1 MDVIIYFLMID
12 INLIRNNPD
21 FVKERLATRDR
32 ELVKLVDK
40 VLELDIKRREIIKE
54 LENLRSER
62 NKLSKEIGKLKREG
76 KDVSDIQAKVKELK
90 VRIEKLEEELRK
102 VEEELKNTLLWIPNL
117 PHESVPVGE
126 DENDNVE
133 VRRWGEPRKFNFEP
147 KPHWEIG
154 ERLGIL
160 DFKRGA
166 KLSGSRFTVIKG
178 WGARL
183 ERALIN
189 FMLDLHTS
197 KGYKEVCPP
206 HLVKPEIL
214 VGTGQLPKF
223 EEDLYKCERDNLYLI
238 PTAEVPL
245 TNLYREEILREED
258 LPIYLTAYTPCYR
271 REAGAYGKD
280 IRGIIRQHQF
290 DKVELVKI
298 VHPDNSYEEL
308 EKLVRDAEEVLQLLG
323 LPYRVVELCTG
334 DLGFS
339 AAKTYDIEVWLPSQN
354 RYREISSCSN
364 CEDFQAR
371 RMNTR
376 FKDSKTGKNRF
387 VHTLNGSGLAVGRTL
402 AAILENYQREDGSV
416 EVPEVLRDYV
426 GTDVIK

>member
-1 MDVIIYFLMID
+1 MID
-12 INLIRNNPD
+12 IELIRKNPE
-21 FVKERLATRDR
+21 FVKERLSTRDK

-40 VLELDIKRREIIKE
+40 VLELDKKRREIIKE
-54 LENLRSER
+54 LERLRNER
-62 NKLSKEIGKLKREG
+62 NKLSKEIGILKREG
-76 KDVSDIQAKVKELK
+76 KDTTEIQNKVKGLK
-90 VRIEKLEEELRK
+90 GEIEKLEEELRK
-102 VEEELKNTLLWIPNL
+102 VEKKLESTILWIPNI
-117 PHESVPVGE
+117 PNESVPVGS

-133 VRRWGEPRKFNFEP
+133 IRRWGEPRKLDFEP

-154 ERLGIL
+154 ENLGIL
-160 DFKRGA
+160 DFKKGA
-166 KLSGSRFTVIKG
+166 KLSGSRFTVIRG
-178 WGARL
+178 WGAKL

-189 FMLDLHTS
+189 FMLDLHS
-197 KGYKEVCPP
+197 KKGYKEVFPP
-206 HLVKPEIL
+206 HLVRPEIL
-214 VGTGQLPKF
+214 IGTGQLPKF

-245 TNLYREEILREED
+245 TNLFRDEILKEEE

-298 VHPDNSYEEL
+298 VHPETSYEEL
-308 EKLVRDAEEVLQLLG
+308 EKLIRDAEEVLQLLG

-339 AAKTYDIEVWLPSQN
+339 ASKTYDIEVWFPSQN
-354 RYREISSCSN
+354 KYREISSCSN

-387 VHTLNGSGLAVGRTL
+387 VHTLNGSGLAVGRTF
-402 AAILENYQREDGSV
+402 AAILENYQQEDGSV
-416 EVPEVLRDYV
+416 VIPEVLRDYV
-426 GTDVIK
+426 GTDVIKPE

>member
-1 MDVIIYFLMID
+1 MID
-12 INLIRNNPD
+12 IELIRKNPQY
-21 FVKERLATRDR
+21 VKERLRLRDE
-32 ELVKLVDK
+32 ELPSLID
-40 VLELDIKRREIIKE
+40 ELLGLDAKRRELITEINK
-54 LENLRSER
+54 LRQER
-62 NKLSKEIGKLKREG
+62 NTLSKEIGKLKREG
-76 KDVSDIQAKVKELK
+76 KDVSEIQQRVKLLK
-90 VRIEKLEEELRK
+90 ERLEKLEEELRE
-102 VEEELKNTLLWIPNL
+102 VEERFKEILLWIPNL
-117 PHESVPVGE
+117 PHESVPVGK
-126 DENDNVE
+126 DESDNIE
-133 VRRWGEPRKFNFEP
+133 VRRWGEPREFSFEP

-160 DFKRGA
+160 DFERGA
-166 KLSGSRFTVIKG
+166 RLSGSRFTVIKG

-189 FMLDLHTS
+189 FMLDLHS
-197 KGYKEVCPP
+197 KKGYREVCPP
-206 HLVKPEIL
+206 HLVRPEVLI
-214 VGTGQLPKF
+214 GTGQLPKF

-245 TNLYREEILREED
+245 TNLFRGEILKEED

-298 VHPDNSYEEL
+298 VHPDTSYEEL
-308 EKLVRDAEEVLQLLG
+308 EKLTRDAEEVLKLLG

-339 AAKTYDIEVWLPSQN
+339 AAKTYDIEVWFPSQN

-376 FKDSKTGKNRF
+376 FKDPETGRNRF

-402 AAILENYQREDGSV
+402 AAILENYQQEDGSV
-416 EVPEVLRDYV
+416 VIPEVLRDYV
-426 GTDVIK
+426 GTDVIKPS

>member
-1 MDVIIYFLMID
+1 MID
-12 INLIRNNPD
+12 IELIRSNPEY
-21 FVKERLATRDR
+21 VKERLATRDR
-32 ELVKLVDK
+32 ELPKLVDK
-40 VLELDIKRREIIKE
+40 VLELDRKRREIIKRLDE
-54 LENLRSER
+54 LRRER
-62 NKLSKEIGKLKREG
+62 NELSKQIGILKREG
-76 KDVSDIQAKVKELK
+76 KDTTEIQNKVKSLK
-90 VRIEKLEEELRK
+90 VEIDKLEEELRK
-102 VEEELKNTLLWIPNL
+102 VEEELRSTLLWIPNL
-117 PHESVPVGE
+117 PHPSVPVGE
-126 DENDNVE
+126 DENDNIE
-133 VRRWGEPRKFNFEP
+133 IRRWGEPRKFDFEP
-147 KPHWEIG
+147 KPHWELG

-189 FMLDLHTS
+189 FMLDLHTK

-206 HLVKPEIL
+206 HLVRPEIL

-223 EEDLYKCERDNLYLI
+223 EEDLYKCERDELYLI

-245 TNLYREEILREED
+245 TNLHRDEILKEEE
-258 LPIYLTAYTPCYR
+258 LPIYYTAYTPCYR

-298 VHPDNSYEEL
+298 VHPDTSYEEL
-308 EKLVRDAEEVLQLLG
+308 EKLTRDAEEVLQLLG

-339 AAKTYDIEVWLPSQN
+339 AAKTYDIEVWFPSQN

-402 AAILENYQREDGSV
+402 AAILENYQQEDGSV
-416 EVPEVLRDYV
+416 VVPEVLRDYV
-426 GTDVIK
+426 GTDIIKPED

>member
-1 MDVIIYFLMID
+1 MID
-12 INLIRNNPD
+12 IELIRKRPE
-21 FVKERLATRDR
+21 FVKERLSLRDK
-32 ELVKLVDK
+32 EYTKLVDE
-40 VLELDIKRREIIKE
+40 VLEKDKERRSLIQKI
-54 LENLRSER
+54 ENLRAER
-62 NKLSKEIGKLKREG
+62 NTKSKQIGQLKKEG
-76 KDVSDIQAKVKELK
+76 KDTTQLEAEVKAIKETLDSLEAELSQ
-90 VRIEKLEEELRK
+90 
-102 VEEELKNTLLWIPNL
+102 VEEHLKDILLRIPNL
-117 PHESVPVGE
+117 PHESVPFGE
-126 DENDNVE
+126 DESQNVE
-133 VRRWGEPRKFNFEP
+133 VRRWGEPREFDFEP

-154 ERLGIL
+154 VNLGLL
-160 DFKRGA
+160 DFERGA
-166 KLSGSRFTVIKG
+166 KLSGSRFTVFTG
-178 WGARL
+178 LGAKL

-197 KGYKEVCPP
+197 KGYKEVIPP

-214 VGTGQLPKF
+214 IGTGQLPKF

-245 TNLYREEILREED
+245 TNLYAGEILKEED

-298 VHPDNSYEEL
+298 VKPEDSYEEL
-308 EKLVRDAEEVLQLLG
+308 EKLVSDAEEVLKLLG
-323 LPYRVVELCTG
+323 LPYRVVLLCTG

-339 AAKTYDIEVWLPSQN
+339 SAKTYDIEVWFPSQGK
-354 RYREISSCSN
+354 YREISSCSN

-376 FKDSKTGKNRF
+376 YMDKNKKLRY

-402 AAILENYQREDGSV
+402 AAILENYQQEDGSV
-416 EVPEVLRDYV
+416 VVPEVLRDYLK
-426 GTDVIK
+426 TDVIKP

>member
-1 MDVIIYFLMID
+1 MID
-12 INLIRNNPD
+12 IELIRKNPQY
-21 FVKERLATRDR
+21 VKERLRLRDE
-32 ELVKLVDK
+32 ELPSLID
-40 VLELDIKRREIIKE
+40 ELLGLDAKRRELITEINK
-54 LENLRSER
+54 LRQER
-62 NKLSKEIGKLKREG
+62 NTLSKEIGKLKREG
-76 KDVSDIQAKVKELK
+76 KDVSEIQQRVKLLK
-90 VRIEKLEEELRK
+90 ERLEKLEEELRE
-102 VEEELKNTLLWIPNL
+102 VEERFKEILLWIPNL
-117 PHESVPVGE
+117 PHESVPVGK
-126 DENDNVE
+126 DESDNVE
-133 VRRWGEPRKFNFEP
+133 VRRWGEPREFSFEP

-160 DFKRGA
+160 DFERGA
-166 KLSGSRFTVIKG
+166 RLSGSRFTVIKG

-189 FMLDLHTS
+189 FMLDLHS
-197 KGYKEVCPP
+197 KKGYREVCPP
-206 HLVKPEIL
+206 HLVRPEVLI
-214 VGTGQLPKF
+214 GTGQLPKF

-245 TNLYREEILREED
+245 TNLFRGEILKEED

-298 VHPDNSYEEL
+298 VHPDTSYEEL
-308 EKLVRDAEEVLQLLG
+308 EKLTRDAEEVLKLLG

-339 AAKTYDIEVWLPSQN
+339 AAKTYDIEVWFPSQN

-376 FKDSKTGKNRF
+376 FKDPETGRNRF

-402 AAILENYQREDGSV
+402 AAILENYQQEDGSV
-416 EVPEVLRDYV
+416 VIPEVLRDYV
-426 GTDVIK
+426 GTDVIKPS